1 MPDRTFTEGEHYAL
15 VDDAVKRETASAT
28 TRISEL
34 DKENI
39 ELKNA
44 NDVLVTEKA
53 AETTRA
59 DEAAQALID
68 FKGNVEQEK
77 AREARR
83 TDRVAEVTKAAP
95 SLEITQ
101 ERSDRIV
108 AMSDELFTSYLSDL
122 REVAAKKPKLDK
134 DGKPIPDAADDGDDD
149 DKKSSKGK
157 GIPRESA
164 AFGGSDSDNGNG
176 NADTGTVKHLIGASR
191 ALRSA

>member
-59 DEAAQALID
+59 DEAAQALTN
-68 FKGNVEQEK
+68 FKGEVEQEK

-83 TDRVAEVTKAAP
+83 SDRVAEVTKAAP
-95 SLEITQ
+95 SLEITD

-134 DGKPIPDAADDGDDD
+134 DGKPIPDANDGDGD
-149 DKKSSKGK
+149 DKKSKP
-157 GIPRESA
+157 IPRQAA
-164 AFGGSDSDNGNG
+164 AFGGSDSDNGN
-176 NADTGTVKHLIGASR
+176 NDSDTGTVKSLIGASR

>member
-134 DGKPIPDAADDGDDD
+134 DGKPIPDAADDGDAD
-149 DKKSSKGK
+149 DKKSKGK
-157 GIPRESA
+157 PIPRESA
-164 AFGGSDSDNGNG
+164 AFGGSDSDNGN
-176 NADTGTVKHLIGASR
+176 NNSDTGTVKSLIGASR